1 MVWATLDGINSPEG
15 DDVPNRWQRYRA
27 PVIAGLVLAALTA
40 GCFLPGDDTTGQ
52 PAPDSTATGQ
62 SLEGAFTYEQM
73 DAYVDAVA
81 PLLTSW
87 AEATWPDLPQPQL
100 VYVPRGASGPQAC
113 LTPNGGPGRSSSASF
128 EYCPADQTIYVGQ
141 DTLWLFY
148 NESGDAGPAVGMAHE
163 WGHHVQSLVGV
174 PLPRTARHSVAF
186 ENQADCLSGA
196 WTRYT
201 DAQGRLEYPDDI
213 EDIETLLPMI
223 ASAEG
228 PDRDHGTL
236 EERARSFD
244 RGFSGDVAACN
255 AYFPETPLAG

>member
-1 MVWATLDGINSPEG
+1 
-15 DDVPNRWQRYRA
+15 
-27 PVIAGLVLAALTA
+27 
-40 GCFLPGDDTTGQ
+40 
-52 PAPDSTATGQ
+52 
-62 SLEGAFTYEQM
+62 M

-87 AEATWPDLPQPQL
+87 AEATWPGLPQPRL

-113 LTPNGGPGRSSSASF
+113 LTRNGGQGRSSSASF

-148 NESGDAGPAVGMAHE
+148 NESGDAAPAVGMAHE

-174 PLPRTARHSVAF
+174 PLPRSSRQSINF

-196 WTRYT
+196 WTKYT

-236 EERARSFD
+236 EERARSFN
-244 RGFSGDVAACN
+244 RGFSSDVAACN
-255 AYFPETPLAG
+255 DYFPDTPLAG

>member
-1 MVWATLDGINSPEG
+1 MPPGPACPNPSSSTFPGVPGGPE
-15 DDVPNRWQRYRA
+15 
-27 PVIAGLVLAALTA
+27 
-40 GCFLPGDDTTGQ
+40 
-52 PAPDSTATGQ
+52 
-62 SLEGAFTYEQM
+62 
-73 DAYVDAVA
+73 
-81 PLLTSW
+81 
-87 AEATWPDLPQPQL
+87 
-100 VYVPRGASGPQAC
+100 AC
-113 LTPNGGPGRSSSASF
+113 LTSNGGQGQSSSASF

-148 NESGDAGPAVGMAHE
+148 NESGDAAPAVGMAHE

-174 PLPRTARHSVAF
+174 PLPRTTRHSVAF

-196 WTRYT
+196 WTRFT
-201 DAQGRLEYPDDI
+201 DTQGRLEYPDDI

-255 AYFPETPLAG
+255 AYFPESPLARLNGRPTRMRIGLT